1 MNKCKCGKYMSE
13 YEVNKFGGVC
23 KDCYF
28 ENWNDKPELSKEEIL
43 TKIRQR
49 KNLINQYDK
58 LNYETNSNMYDRAI
72 EIYTEDLINLY
83 KKLKEVER

>member
-13 YEVNKFGGVC
+13 YEVNKFGGVWT
-23 KDCYF
+23 DCYF
-28 ENWNDKPELSKEEIL
+28 EHWSDKPEPNKEEIL

-72 EIYTEDLINLY
+72 EIYTEDLSNLY
-83 KKLKEVER
+83 KKLKEVEK

>member
-13 YEVNKFGGVC
+13 YEVNKFGGIC
-23 KDCYF
+23 IDCYF
-28 ENWNDKPELSKEEIL
+28 EGWSDKPELSKEEIL

-49 KNLINQYDK
+49 KNLINQYDR
-58 LNYETNSNMYDRAI
+58 LNYETNSNMYDRAV

-83 KKLKEVER
+83 KKLKEMEK